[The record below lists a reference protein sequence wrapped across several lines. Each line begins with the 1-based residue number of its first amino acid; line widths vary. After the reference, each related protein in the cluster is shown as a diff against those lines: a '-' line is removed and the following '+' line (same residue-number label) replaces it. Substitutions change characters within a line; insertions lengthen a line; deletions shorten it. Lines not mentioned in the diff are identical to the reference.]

1 MSKLNPST
9 KGNSM
14 DKEVRLAG
22 GTGAYAAKQSD
33 IDMLRRLVLANLLW
47 EDIAYADG
55 ESVADQ
61 IKALIPKC
69 NAEDVAKLAVECR
82 EKQKLRHTP
91 LFIAAEMTK
100 YDSHKVYVKDILPR
114 IITRA
119 DMLCDFLAIYWKDKK
134 HPLANCVKRGL
145 AEAFHNFDEYQ
156 FAKYDRDAVIK
167 LRDVIRMVHPT
178 PRNEDESA
186 LFKRIKE
193 RTLKTPDTWEVAIS
207 AVSADKKADE
217 WTRLIQEKRLG
228 GLAFLRNMAN
238 FVNNKVKRSVV
249 EEGLKNLKGSMLL
262 PLDYIKAA
270 KMASGYTREI
280 EDAMISS
287 YKHLPKLP
295 GKTLFILDKSG
306 SMDRA
311 ISNKS
316 GFTRLDVACAM
327 AMLASNV
334 CEDFSLV
341 VTAGDDWR
349 KVHASVAVDCPP
361 RGFAMSQVVNRC
373 NVGGG
378 GIFTRQVLEW
388 SRDHFKNDE
397 FDRIIVFSDSQDCD
411 WPSKQT
417 PNPFGK
423 YNYIC
428 DVSAEERGINY
439 RGVWT
444 AEISGWSEH
453 FLTYIAAFEGLE
465 NKFES
470 EPMN

>member
-14 DKEVRLAG
+14 DKDVRLAG
-22 GTGAYAAKQSD
+22 GTGAYAAKSSN

-55 ESVADQ
+55 ESVSEA
-61 IKALIPKC
+61 ISSLIPKC

-178 PRNEDESA
+178 PRDEDESA

-306 SMDRA
+306 SMGRS
-311 ISNKS
+311 ISSKS

-361 RGFAMSQVVNRC
+361 RGFAMSQVVDRC

-417 PNPFGK
+417 PKPFGK